1 MAFDSSASGPESST
15 LSTHDGMAN
24 MEQRSGLGIDMNEKP
39 LPDIPS
45 NPQPSTSGHTSSDL
59 RITEYPKCDTSR
71 ESLYTSPQLGFSFKP
86 GDDVD
91 ILAQNTARDANI
103 RNTSRLRTHQ
113 QRRSTSKKQLEASCT
128 GIQGLEGARQRK
140 STTSSSKSKHLSKSC
155 PARDIQDS
163 ESLKREDSTSSIIIA
178 VHDNSNSGRSSIGS
192 SRHSSQ
198 SIRQRLNRN
207 SGSNEAITAAVRAL
221 AVGSAIASS
230 PAPRKHES
238 SSGTRE
244 RNSRGERSPK
254 EGDEGPSKQNRKTGL
269 VKSDSTVSSLE
280 NVLKQDK
287 KPTRP

>member
-1 MAFDSSASGPESST
+1 MAFDSSASGPESIS

-39 LPDIPS
+39 LPEIPS
-45 NPQPSTSGHTSSDL
+45 YPQPSTSGHTSSDL

-91 ILAQNTARDANI
+91 ILAQNTARAANI
-103 RNTSRLRTHQ
+103 RNTLRLRTYQ
-113 QRRSTSKKQLEASCT
+113 PRRITSKKQLEASCT
-128 GIQGLEGARQRK
+128 GIQSLEGARQRK
-140 STTSSSKSKHLSKSC
+140 STTLSSKSKHHSKSC

-163 ESLKREDSTSSIIIA
+163 ESLKREDSTSSIITA
-178 VHDNSNSGRSSIGS
+178 VRDDPNSGRSSIDS
-192 SRHSSQ
+192 SRHGSQ
-198 SIRQRLNRN
+198 GIRQRLNRN
-207 SGSNEAITAAVRAL
+207 SGSKEAITAAVKAL

-230 PAPRKHES
+230 PAHRKYGW

-244 RNSRGERSPK
+244 GGSRGEGSPK
-254 EGDEGPSKQNRKTGL
+254 ERGEGPSKQNRKTSS
-269 VKSDSTVSSLE
+269 VRSNSTASSLE